1 MEHSGPP
8 SVFGA
13 LLPSPVSW
21 RWVDFDQIHSV
32 KFLSE
37 AMKGWNE
44 LCPMDRFTEGC
55 LGVAVVAIAAIAAI
69 AAVVGAIAAP
79 VAAPALVDA
88 APPAAL
94 VVLDRSA
101 TFQTTEAPFD
111 ATPEDA
117 ASVFSA
123 FLASPHRQRS

>member
-1 MEHSGPP
+1 M
-8 SVFGA
+8 FGA

-55 LGVAVVAIAAIAAI
+55 LGVAVVAIAAIAA
-69 AAVVGAIAAP
+69 VVGAIAAP
-79 VAAPALVDA
+79 VAAPAVVVA

-94 VVLDRSA
+94 VVLVRSA

-123 FLASPHRQRS
+123 FLASPHQQQS